1 MTHLHTHVYTQRE
14 SYLLQVGGRSK
25 DMVCGSEEDAGY
37 KKEKRFIYLNTRR
50 KIYASIKYVPN

>member
-1 MTHLHTHVYTQRE
+1 
-14 SYLLQVGGRSK
+14 VGGRSK